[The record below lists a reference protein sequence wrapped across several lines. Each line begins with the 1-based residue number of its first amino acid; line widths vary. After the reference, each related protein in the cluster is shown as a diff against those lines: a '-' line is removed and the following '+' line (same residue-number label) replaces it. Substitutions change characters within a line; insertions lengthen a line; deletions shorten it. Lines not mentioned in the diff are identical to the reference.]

1 VSTTGPASGDDKTP
15 ARIAGMFDAIA
26 PRYDLLNRLLSAGF
40 DVRWR
45 NRAIRTLALTGR
57 ETLLD
62 LCTGTADVAIAAA
75 NATPGARRVV
85 GLDFAMQMLRLGHA
99 KLPAHGLDQRVDL
112 LRGDAMALPV
122 ASASVD
128 AATVAFGIRN
138 VQRPA
143 VTFADVFRALKPGGR
158 FAILEF
164 GTPRLPVIKQ
174 AYLAYF
180 RWVLPTVGR
189 LISGHSSAY
198 TYLPASVEAFPE
210 PAKVVELLEA
220 AGFES
225 VRADS
230 LTLGVVYLYS
240 ARKPAAG

>member
-1 VSTTGPASGDDKTP
+1 MSTSGPESGADKTP

-57 ETLLD
+57 ETVLD
-62 LCTGTADVAIAAA
+62 LCTGTGDVAIAAA
-75 NATPGARRVV
+75 TAAPGARRVV
-85 GLDFAMQMLRLGHA
+85 GLDFARQMLRLGRT
-99 KLPAHGLDQRVDL
+99 KLPARGLDGRVFL
-112 LRGDAMALPV
+112 VQGDAMVLPV
-122 ASASVD
+122 ATASVD

-138 VQRPA
+138 VQRPSE
-143 VTFADVFRALKPGGR
+143 TFAEVCRVLRPGGR

-180 RWVLPTVGR
+180 KWVLPSIGR
-189 LISGHSSAY
+189 LVSGHASAY
-198 TYLPASVEAFPE
+198 TYLPASVAAFPE
-210 PAKVVELLEA
+210 PSKVAAALEA
-220 AGFES
+220 AGFTD

-240 ARKPAAG
+240 ARKPAAR

>member
-1 VSTTGPASGDDKTP
+1 MIGAGPEHGGDKTP

-26 PRYDLLNRLLSAGF
+26 PRYDLLNRVLSAGF
-40 DVRWR
+40 DGRWR
-45 NRAIRTLALTGR
+45 ARAIRTLALTGT
-57 ETLLD
+57 ETVLD

-75 NATPGARRVV
+75 TASPGAKRVV
-85 GLDFAMQMLRLGHA
+85 GLDFSREMLRLGRL
-99 KLPAHGLDQRVDL
+99 KLPPRGLEPRIHLVQ
-112 LRGDAMALPV
+112 GDAMHLPV
-122 ASASVD
+122 ATGSVE
-128 AATVAFGIRN
+128 AAAVAFGIRN
-138 VQRPA
+138 VQRPE
-143 VTFADVFRALKPGGR
+143 VTFADVFRVLKPGGR

-164 GTPRLPVIKQ
+164 GTPELPVVRQ
-174 AYLAYF
+174 AYLGYF
-180 RWVLPTVGR
+180 KFVLPRVGR

-198 TYLPASVEAFPE
+198 TYLPASVQAFPE
-210 PAKVVELLEA
+210 PAQVVKALER

>member
-1 VSTTGPASGDDKTP
+1 MTTPGPASGADKTP

-26 PRYDLLNRLLSAGF
+26 PRYDLLNRLLSAGL
-40 DVRWR
+40 DGRWR
-45 NRAIRTLALTGR
+45 NLAIKTLALTGR
-57 ETLLD
+57 ETVLD
-62 LCTGTADVAIAAA
+62 LCTGTADVAISAAL
-75 NATPGARRVV
+75 ATPGAARVV
-85 GLDFAMQMLRLGHA
+85 GLDFSAQMLRLGRA
-99 KLPAHGLDQRVDL
+99 KLPALGLDERVHL
-112 LRGDAMALPV
+112 LQGDAMALPV
-122 ASASVD
+122 APSSVD

-138 VQRPA
+138 VQRPS
-143 VTFADVFRALKPGGR
+143 VTFADVFRVLKPGGR

-164 GTPRLPVIKQ
+164 GTPRLPVVRQ

-180 RWVLPTVGR
+180 RVVLPTVGR
-189 LISGHSSAY
+189 LISGHASAY

-210 PAKVVELLEA
+210 PAKVVEALGA

-225 VRADS
+225 ARADS